1 MSQALLLS
9 TPVPTVSVH
18 AGRPATTSLD
28 VAKFFGKRHGN
39 VVRDVYQ
46 LIDNTPETFSR
57 LSFELASYLD
67 EQAKNRPMFIIYRD
81 GFTLLAMGY
90 TGPEAMRFK
99 LAYIEAFNRMEA
111 ELAKRNRPALPA
123 APRFDE
129 AAMLELAAE
138 IREAQQQY
146 YRTYGRLCSRLITM
160 SIPVFTALESRVYKQ
175 APDRPFSGTRVG
187 AQWERYFTERMTAA
201 LHSLDDRLPDEKN
214 PAMLLLEYAR
224 MAVTEENVALLAQQA
239 LAARR
244 QVAASTLADE
254 YPSDFARII
263 GLHTYSQSPRRDYD
277 IERTGK
283 WVERGGFRFEEF
295 ILMPRKEEPHGRNE

>member
-9 TPVPTVSVH
+9 DPVPPVSVH
-18 AGRPATTSLD
+18 DGRPAVTSRE
-28 VAKFFGKRHGN
+28 VSRYFNKRHDA
-39 VVRDVYQ
+39 VLRD
-46 LIDNTPETFSR
+46 IAAITSNCPESFSAHN
-57 LSFELASYLD
+57 FVGASYLD
-67 EQAKNRPMFIIYRD
+67 EQAKNRPMYIIHRD
-81 GFTLLAMGY
+81 GFMLLVMGY
-90 TGPEAMRFK
+90 TGKKALALK

-111 ELAKRNRPALPA
+111 ELAKRNRPTLPA

-146 YRTYGRLCSRLITM
+146 YRTFGRLCSRLITM

-175 APDRPFSGTRVG
+175 APDRPFSGVRIG

-224 MAVTEENVALLAQQA
+224 AMS
-239 LAARR
+239 AR
-244 QVAASTLADE
+244 
-254 YPSDFARII
+254 
-263 GLHTYSQSPRRDYD
+263 
-277 IERTGK
+277 
-283 WVERGGFRFEEF
+283 
-295 ILMPRKEEPHGRNE
+295 

>member
-9 TPVPTVSVH
+9 DPIPSVSLH
-18 AGRPATTSLD
+18 DGRPATTSLE
-28 VAKFFGKRHGN
+28 VARFFGKQHQH
-39 VVRDVYQ
+39 VIRDITG
-46 LIDNTPETFSR
+46 LTDNCPESFSASNFGR
-57 LSFELASYLD
+57 ASYLD
-67 EQAKNRPMFIIYRD
+67 EQAKNRPMYIIHRD
-81 GFTLLAMGY
+81 GFMLLVMGY
-90 TGPEAMRFK
+90 TGKKALALK

-123 APRFDE
+123 APRFNE

-224 MAVTEENVALLAQQA
+224 AMS
-239 LAARR
+239 AR
-244 QVAASTLADE
+244 
-254 YPSDFARII
+254 
-263 GLHTYSQSPRRDYD
+263 
-277 IERTGK
+277 
-283 WVERGGFRFEEF
+283 
-295 ILMPRKEEPHGRNE
+295 

>member
-1 MSQALLLS
+1 M
-9 TPVPTVSVH
+9 
-18 AGRPATTSLD
+18 
-28 VAKFFGKRHGN
+28 
-39 VVRDVYQ
+39 Y
-46 LIDNTPETFSR
+46 
-57 LSFELASYLD
+57 
-67 EQAKNRPMFIIYRD
+67 IIFRD

-99 LAYIEAFNRMEA
+99 LAYIEAFNCMEA
-111 ELAKRNRPALPA
+111 ELARRNRPALPA

-138 IREAQQQY
+138 IREA
-146 YRTYGRLCSRLITM
+146 RLCSRLITM

-224 MAVTEENVALLAQQA
+224 AMS
-239 LAARR
+239 AR
-244 QVAASTLADE
+244 
-254 YPSDFARII
+254 
-263 GLHTYSQSPRRDYD
+263 
-277 IERTGK
+277 
-283 WVERGGFRFEEF
+283 
-295 ILMPRKEEPHGRNE
+295 

>member
-9 TPVPTVSVH
+9 DPVPSVSLH
-18 AGRPATTSLD
+18 DGRPATTSRE
-28 VAKFFGKRHGN
+28 VAHYFRKRHDN
-39 VVRDVYQ
+39 VVRD
-46 LIDNTPETFSR
+46 IRSIMDNCPEEFTA
-57 LSFELASYLD
+57 LNFEVSNYWDQTGRSL
-67 EQAKNRPMFIIYRD
+67 PMYIIFRD

-90 TGPEAMRFK
+90 TGPEAIRFK

-111 ELAKRNRPALPA
+111 ELARRNRPALPA

-138 IREAQQQY
+138 IREAQQHY
-146 YRTYGRLCSRLITM
+146 YRTFGRLCSRLISM

-175 APDRPFSGTRVG
+175 APDRPFSGARIG

-224 MAVTEENVALLAQQA
+224 AMS
-239 LAARR
+239 AR
-244 QVAASTLADE
+244 
-254 YPSDFARII
+254 
-263 GLHTYSQSPRRDYD
+263 
-277 IERTGK
+277 
-283 WVERGGFRFEEF
+283 
-295 ILMPRKEEPHGRNE
+295 

>member
-9 TPVPTVSVH
+9 DPVPSVSLH
-18 AGRPATTSLD
+18 DGRPATTSRE
-28 VAKFFGKRHGN
+28 VAHYFRKRHDN
-39 VVRDVYQ
+39 VVRD
-46 LIDNTPETFSR
+46 IRSIMDNCPEEFTA
-57 LSFELASYLD
+57 LNFEVSNYLD
-67 EQAKNRPMFIIYRD
+67 QTGRSLPMYIIFRD

-146 YRTYGRLCSRLITM
+146 YRTFGRLCSRLISM

-224 MAVTEENVALLAQQA
+224 AMS
-239 LAARR
+239 AR
-244 QVAASTLADE
+244 
-254 YPSDFARII
+254 
-263 GLHTYSQSPRRDYD
+263 
-277 IERTGK
+277 
-283 WVERGGFRFEEF
+283 
-295 ILMPRKEEPHGRNE
+295 

>member
-9 TPVPTVSVH
+9 DPVPSVSLH
-18 AGRPATTSLD
+18 DGRPATTSRE
-28 VAKFFGKRHGN
+28 VAHYFRKRHDN
-39 VVRDVYQ
+39 VVRD
-46 LIDNTPETFSR
+46 IRSIMDNCPEEFTA
-57 LSFELASYLD
+57 LNFEVSNYLD
-67 EQAKNRPMFIIYRD
+67 QTGRSLPMYIIFRD

-90 TGPEAMRFK
+90 TGPEAIRFK

-111 ELAKRNRPALPA
+111 ELARRNRPALPA

-138 IREAQQQY
+138 IREAQQHY
-146 YRTYGRLCSRLITM
+146 YRTFGRLCSRLITM

-175 APDRPFSGTRVG
+175 APDRPFSGARIG

-224 MAVTEENVALLAQQA
+224 AMSS
-239 LAARR
+239 R
-244 QVAASTLADE
+244 
-254 YPSDFARII
+254 
-263 GLHTYSQSPRRDYD
+263 
-277 IERTGK
+277 
-283 WVERGGFRFEEF
+283 
-295 ILMPRKEEPHGRNE
+295 

>member
-9 TPVPTVSVH
+9 ESTPSVSLH
-18 AGRPATTSLD
+18 DGRPATTSLEI
-28 VAKFFGKRHGN
+28 AKFFDRRHDD
-39 VVRDVYQ
+39 VVKGIRN
-46 LIDNTPETFSR
+46 LLANCPELFSHR
-57 LSFELASYLD
+57 NFAGASYLD
-67 EQAKNRPMFIIYRD
+67 EQAKNRPMYIIHRD
-81 GFTLLAMGY
+81 GFMLLVMGY
-90 TGPEAMRFK
+90 TGKKALALK

-111 ELAKRNRPALPA
+111 ELAKRNRPTLPA

-146 YRTYGRLCSRLITM
+146 YRTFGRLCSRLITM

-175 APDRPFSGTRVG
+175 APDRPFSGVRIG

-224 MAVTEENVALLAQQA
+224 AMS
-239 LAARR
+239 AR
-244 QVAASTLADE
+244 
-254 YPSDFARII
+254 
-263 GLHTYSQSPRRDYD
+263 
-277 IERTGK
+277 
-283 WVERGGFRFEEF
+283 
-295 ILMPRKEEPHGRNE
+295 

>member
-9 TPVPTVSVH
+9 EPVPTVSVH
-18 AGRPATTSLD
+18 DGRPAVTSRE
-28 VAKFFGKRHGN
+28 VSRYFNKRHDA
-39 VVRDVYQ
+39 VLRD
-46 LIDNTPETFSR
+46 IAAITSNCPESFSAHN
-57 LSFELASYLD
+57 FVGASYLD
-67 EQAKNRPMFIIYRD
+67 EQAKNRPMYIIHRD
-81 GFTLLAMGY
+81 GFMLLVMGY
-90 TGPEAMRFK
+90 TGKKALALK

-111 ELAKRNRPALPA
+111 ELARRNRPALPA

-175 APDRPFSGTRVG
+175 APDRPFSGARIG

-224 MAVTEENVALLAQQA
+224 AMS
-239 LAARR
+239 AR
-244 QVAASTLADE
+244 
-254 YPSDFARII
+254 
-263 GLHTYSQSPRRDYD
+263 
-277 IERTGK
+277 
-283 WVERGGFRFEEF
+283 
-295 ILMPRKEEPHGRNE
+295 

>member
-9 TPVPTVSVH
+9 DPVPSVSLH
-18 AGRPATTSLD
+18 DGRPATTSLE
-28 VAKFFGKRHGN
+28 VAKFFGKTHFHVMRSIK
-39 VVRDVYQ
+39 DLIEQ
-46 LIDNTPETFSR
+46 LSDNFNQSN
-57 LSFELASYLD
+57 FGLASYLD
-67 EQAKNRPMFIIYRD
+67 EQAKSRPMYIIKKD
-81 GFTLLAMGY
+81 GFMLLVMGY
-90 TGPEAMRFK
+90 TGKKALALK

-146 YRTYGRLCSRLITM
+146 YRTFGRLCSRLISM

-175 APDRPFSGTRVG
+175 APDRPFHGTRVG
-187 AQWERYFTERMTAA
+187 AQWDRYFTERMIAA

-224 MAVTEENVALLAQQA
+224 AMS
-239 LAARR
+239 AR
-244 QVAASTLADE
+244 
-254 YPSDFARII
+254 
-263 GLHTYSQSPRRDYD
+263 
-277 IERTGK
+277 
-283 WVERGGFRFEEF
+283 
-295 ILMPRKEEPHGRNE
+295 

>member
-9 TPVPTVSVH
+9 DPVPSVSLH
-18 AGRPATTSLD
+18 DGRPATTSRE
-28 VAKFFGKRHGN
+28 VAHYFRKRHDN
-39 VVRDVYQ
+39 VVRD
-46 LIDNTPETFSR
+46 IRSIMDNCPEEFTA
-57 LSFELASYLD
+57 LNFEVSNYLD
-67 EQAKNRPMFIIYRD
+67 QTGRSLPMYIIFRD

-99 LAYIEAFNRMEA
+99 LAYIEAF
-111 ELAKRNRPALPA
+111 NRPALPA

-146 YRTYGRLCSRLITM
+146 YRTFGRLCSRLISM

-175 APDRPFSGTRVG
+175 APDRPFSGARIG

-224 MAVTEENVALLAQQA
+224 AMS
-239 LAARR
+239 AR
-244 QVAASTLADE
+244 
-254 YPSDFARII
+254 
-263 GLHTYSQSPRRDYD
+263 
-277 IERTGK
+277 
-283 WVERGGFRFEEF
+283 
-295 ILMPRKEEPHGRNE
+295 

>member
-9 TPVPTVSVH
+9 DPVPSVSLH
-18 AGRPATTSLD
+18 DGRPATTSRE
-28 VAKFFGKRHGN
+28 VAHYFRKRHDN
-39 VVRDVYQ
+39 VVRD
-46 LIDNTPETFSR
+46 IRSIMDNCPEEFTA
-57 LSFELASYLD
+57 LNFEVSNYLD
-67 EQAKNRPMFIIYRD
+67 QTGRSLPMYIIFRD

-90 TGPEAMRFK
+90 TGPEAIRFK

-111 ELAKRNRPALPA
+111 ELARRNRPALPA

-138 IREAQQQY
+138 IREAQQHY
-146 YRTYGRLCSRLITM
+146 YRTFGRLCSRLISM

-175 APDRPFSGTRVG
+175 APDRPFSGARIG

-224 MAVTEENVALLAQQA
+224 AMS
-239 LAARR
+239 AR
-244 QVAASTLADE
+244 
-254 YPSDFARII
+254 
-263 GLHTYSQSPRRDYD
+263 
-277 IERTGK
+277 
-283 WVERGGFRFEEF
+283 
-295 ILMPRKEEPHGRNE
+295 

>member
-9 TPVPTVSVH
+9 DPVPSVSLH
-18 AGRPATTSLD
+18 DGRPATTSRE
-28 VAKFFGKRHGN
+28 VAHYFRKRHDN
-39 VVRDVYQ
+39 VVRD
-46 LIDNTPETFSR
+46 IRSIMDNCPEEFTA
-57 LSFELASYLD
+57 LNFEVSNYLD
-67 EQAKNRPMFIIYRD
+67 QTGRSLPMYIIFRD

-138 IREAQQQY
+138 IREAQQHY
-146 YRTYGRLCSRLITM
+146 YRTFGRLCSRLISM

-175 APDRPFSGTRVG
+175 APDRPFSGVRIG

-224 MAVTEENVALLAQQA
+224 AMS
-239 LAARR
+239 AR
-244 QVAASTLADE
+244 
-254 YPSDFARII
+254 
-263 GLHTYSQSPRRDYD
+263 
-277 IERTGK
+277 
-283 WVERGGFRFEEF
+283 
-295 ILMPRKEEPHGRNE
+295 

>member
-9 TPVPTVSVH
+9 DPVPSVSLH
-18 AGRPATTSLD
+18 HGRPSTTSRE
-28 VAKFFGKRHGN
+28 VAHYFRKRHDN
-39 VVRDVYQ
+39 VVRD
-46 LIDNTPETFSR
+46 IRSIMDNCPEEFTA
-57 LSFELASYLD
+57 LNFEVSNYLD
-67 EQAKNRPMFIIYRD
+67 QTGRSLPMYIIFRD

-146 YRTYGRLCSRLITM
+146 YRTFGRLCSRLISM

-175 APDRPFSGTRVG
+175 APDRPFSGARIG

-224 MAVTEENVALLAQQA
+224 AMS
-239 LAARR
+239 AR
-244 QVAASTLADE
+244 
-254 YPSDFARII
+254 
-263 GLHTYSQSPRRDYD
+263 
-277 IERTGK
+277 
-283 WVERGGFRFEEF
+283 
-295 ILMPRKEEPHGRNE
+295 

>member
-9 TPVPTVSVH
+9 DPVPSVSLH
-18 AGRPATTSLD
+18 DGRPATTSRE
-28 VAKFFGKRHGN
+28 VAHYFRKRHDN
-39 VVRDVYQ
+39 VVRD
-46 LIDNTPETFSR
+46 IRSIMDNCPEEFTA
-57 LSFELASYLD
+57 LNFEVSNYLD
-67 EQAKNRPMFIIYRD
+67 QTGRSLPMYIIFRD

-146 YRTYGRLCSRLITM
+146 YRTFGRLCSRLISM

-175 APDRPFSGTRVG
+175 APDRPFSGARIG

-224 MAVTEENVALLAQQA
+224 AMS
-239 LAARR
+239 AR
-244 QVAASTLADE
+244 
-254 YPSDFARII
+254 
-263 GLHTYSQSPRRDYD
+263 
-277 IERTGK
+277 
-283 WVERGGFRFEEF
+283 
-295 ILMPRKEEPHGRNE
+295 

>member
-9 TPVPTVSVH
+9 DPVPSVSLH
-18 AGRPATTSLD
+18 DGRPATTSRE
-28 VAKFFGKRHGN
+28 VAHYFRKRHDN
-39 VVRDVYQ
+39 VVRD
-46 LIDNTPETFSR
+46 IRSIMDNCPEEFTA
-57 LSFELASYLD
+57 LNFEVSNYLD
-67 EQAKNRPMFIIYRD
+67 QTGRSLPMYIIFRD

-146 YRTYGRLCSRLITM
+146 YRTFSRLCSRLITM

-175 APDRPFSGTRVG
+175 APDRPFHGTRVG
-187 AQWERYFTERMTAA
+187 AQWDRYFTERMIAA

-224 MAVTEENVALLAQQA
+224 AMS
-239 LAARR
+239 AR
-244 QVAASTLADE
+244 
-254 YPSDFARII
+254 
-263 GLHTYSQSPRRDYD
+263 
-277 IERTGK
+277 
-283 WVERGGFRFEEF
+283 
-295 ILMPRKEEPHGRNE
+295 

>member
-9 TPVPTVSVH
+9 DPVPSVSLH
-18 AGRPATTSLD
+18 DGRPATTSRE
-28 VAKFFGKRHGN
+28 VAHYFRKRHDN
-39 VVRDVYQ
+39 VVRD
-46 LIDNTPETFSR
+46 IRSIMDNCPEEFTA
-57 LSFELASYLD
+57 LNFEVSNYLD
-67 EQAKNRPMFIIYRD
+67 QTGRSLPMYIIFRD

-90 TGPEAMRFK
+90 TGPEAIRFK

-138 IREAQQQY
+138 IREAQQHY
-146 YRTYGRLCSRLITM
+146 YRTFGRLCSRLISM

-175 APDRPFSGTRVG
+175 APDRPFSGVRIG

-224 MAVTEENVALLAQQA
+224 AMS
-239 LAARR
+239 AR
-244 QVAASTLADE
+244 
-254 YPSDFARII
+254 
-263 GLHTYSQSPRRDYD
+263 
-277 IERTGK
+277 
-283 WVERGGFRFEEF
+283 
-295 ILMPRKEEPHGRNE
+295 

>member
-9 TPVPTVSVH
+9 DPVPSVSLH
-18 AGRPATTSLD
+18 DGRPATTSRE
-28 VAKFFGKRHGN
+28 VAHYFRKRHDN
-39 VVRDVYQ
+39 VVRD
-46 LIDNTPETFSR
+46 IRSIMDNCPEEFTA
-57 LSFELASYLD
+57 LNFEVSNYLD
-67 EQAKNRPMFIIYRD
+67 QTGWSLPMYIIFRD

-90 TGPEAMRFK
+90 TGPEAIRFK

-111 ELAKRNRPALPA
+111 ELARRNRPALPA

-138 IREAQQQY
+138 IREAQQHY
-146 YRTYGRLCSRLITM
+146 YRTFGRLCSRLISM

-175 APDRPFSGTRVG
+175 APDRPFSGARIG

-224 MAVTEENVALLAQQA
+224 AMS
-239 LAARR
+239 AR
-244 QVAASTLADE
+244 
-254 YPSDFARII
+254 
-263 GLHTYSQSPRRDYD
+263 
-277 IERTGK
+277 
-283 WVERGGFRFEEF
+283 
-295 ILMPRKEEPHGRNE
+295 

>member
-9 TPVPTVSVH
+9 DPVPSVSLH
-18 AGRPATTSLD
+18 DGRPATTSRE
-28 VAKFFGKRHGN
+28 VAHYFRKRHDN
-39 VVRDVYQ
+39 VVRD
-46 LIDNTPETFSR
+46 IRSIMDNCPEEFTA
-57 LSFELASYLD
+57 LNFEVRNYLD
-67 EQAKNRPMFIIYRD
+67 QTGRSLPMYIIFRD

-146 YRTYGRLCSRLITM
+146 YRTFGRLCSRLISM

-175 APDRPFSGTRVG
+175 APDRPFSGARIG

-224 MAVTEENVALLAQQA
+224 AMS
-239 LAARR
+239 AR
-244 QVAASTLADE
+244 
-254 YPSDFARII
+254 
-263 GLHTYSQSPRRDYD
+263 
-277 IERTGK
+277 
-283 WVERGGFRFEEF
+283 
-295 ILMPRKEEPHGRNE
+295 

>member
-9 TPVPTVSVH
+9 EPVPTVSVH
-18 AGRPATTSLD
+18 DGRPAVTSRE
-28 VAKFFGKRHGN
+28 VSRYFNKRHDA
-39 VVRDVYQ
+39 VLRD
-46 LIDNTPETFSR
+46 IAAITSNCPESFSAPN
-57 LSFELASYLD
+57 FVGASYLD
-67 EQAKNRPMFIIYRD
+67 EQAKNRPMYIIHRD
-81 GFTLLAMGY
+81 GFMLLVMGY
-90 TGPEAMRFK
+90 TGKKALALK

-111 ELAKRNRPALPA
+111 ELAKRNRPTLPA

-146 YRTYGRLCSRLITM
+146 YRTFGRLCSRLITM

-175 APDRPFSGTRVG
+175 APDRPFSGVRIG

-224 MAVTEENVALLAQQA
+224 AMS
-239 LAARR
+239 AR
-244 QVAASTLADE
+244 
-254 YPSDFARII
+254 
-263 GLHTYSQSPRRDYD
+263 
-277 IERTGK
+277 
-283 WVERGGFRFEEF
+283 
-295 ILMPRKEEPHGRNE
+295 

>member
-9 TPVPTVSVH
+9 DPVPSVSLH
-18 AGRPATTSLD
+18 DGRPATTSRE
-28 VAKFFGKRHGN
+28 VAHYFRKRHDN
-39 VVRDVYQ
+39 VVRD
-46 LIDNTPETFSR
+46 IRSIMDNCPEEFTA
-57 LSFELASYLD
+57 LNFEVSNYLD
-67 EQAKNRPMFIIYRD
+67 QTGRSLPMYIIFRD

-99 LAYIEAFNRMEA
+99 LVYIEAFNRMEA

-146 YRTYGRLCSRLITM
+146 YRTFGRLCSRLISM

-175 APDRPFSGTRVG
+175 APDRPFSGVRIG

-224 MAVTEENVALLAQQA
+224 AMS
-239 LAARR
+239 AR
-244 QVAASTLADE
+244 
-254 YPSDFARII
+254 
-263 GLHTYSQSPRRDYD
+263 
-277 IERTGK
+277 
-283 WVERGGFRFEEF
+283 
-295 ILMPRKEEPHGRNE
+295 

>member
-9 TPVPTVSVH
+9 EPVPTVSVH
-18 AGRPATTSLD
+18 DGRPA
-28 VAKFFGKRHGN
+28 VASREVSRYFNKRHDA
-39 VVRDVYQ
+39 VLRD
-46 LIDNTPETFSR
+46 IAAITSNCPESFSAHN
-57 LSFELASYLD
+57 FVGASYLD
-67 EQAKNRPMFIIYRD
+67 EQAKNRPMYIIHRD
-81 GFTLLAMGY
+81 GFMLLVMGY
-90 TGPEAMRFK
+90 TGKKALALK

-111 ELAKRNRPALPA
+111 ELARRNRPALPA

-146 YRTYGRLCSRLITM
+146 YRTFGRLCSRLITM

-175 APDRPFSGTRVG
+175 APDRPFSGVRIG

-224 MAVTEENVALLAQQA
+224 AMS
-239 LAARR
+239 AR
-244 QVAASTLADE
+244 
-254 YPSDFARII
+254 
-263 GLHTYSQSPRRDYD
+263 
-277 IERTGK
+277 
-283 WVERGGFRFEEF
+283 
-295 ILMPRKEEPHGRNE
+295 

>member
-1 MSQALLLS
+1 MSQCELMPMPA
-9 TPVPTVSVH
+9 PSVMLH
-18 AGRPATTSLD
+18 NGRPATTSLE
-28 VAKFFGKRHGN
+28 VAKIFGKRHDN
-39 VVRDVYQ
+39 VVRDIRSI
-46 LIDNTPETFSR
+46 IDNCPKRFTA
-57 LSFELASYLD
+57 LNFEVSNYLD
-67 EQAKNRPMFIIYRD
+67 QTGRSLPMYIIFRD

-138 IREAQQQY
+138 IREAQQHY
-146 YRTYGRLCSRLITM
+146 YRTFGHLCSRLISM
-160 SIPVFTALESRVYKQ
+160 SIPVFTALENRVYKQ
-175 APDRPFSGTRVG
+175 APDRPFSGVRIG

-224 MAVTEENVALLAQQA
+224 AMS
-239 LAARR
+239 AR
-244 QVAASTLADE
+244 
-254 YPSDFARII
+254 
-263 GLHTYSQSPRRDYD
+263 
-277 IERTGK
+277 
-283 WVERGGFRFEEF
+283 
-295 ILMPRKEEPHGRNE
+295 

>member
-9 TPVPTVSVH
+9 DPVPSVSLH
-18 AGRPATTSLD
+18 DGRPATTSRE
-28 VAKFFGKRHGN
+28 VAHYFRKRHDN
-39 VVRDVYQ
+39 VVRD
-46 LIDNTPETFSR
+46 IRSIMDNCPEEFTA
-57 LSFELASYLD
+57 LNFEVSNYLD
-67 EQAKNRPMFIIYRD
+67 QTGRSLPMYIIFRD

-129 AAMLELAAE
+129 AE
-138 IREAQQQY
+138 IREARQQY
-146 YRTYGRLCSRLITM
+146 YRTFGRLCSRLISM

-175 APDRPFSGTRVG
+175 APDRPFSGARIG

-224 MAVTEENVALLAQQA
+224 AMS
-239 LAARR
+239 AR
-244 QVAASTLADE
+244 
-254 YPSDFARII
+254 
-263 GLHTYSQSPRRDYD
+263 
-277 IERTGK
+277 
-283 WVERGGFRFEEF
+283 
-295 ILMPRKEEPHGRNE
+295 